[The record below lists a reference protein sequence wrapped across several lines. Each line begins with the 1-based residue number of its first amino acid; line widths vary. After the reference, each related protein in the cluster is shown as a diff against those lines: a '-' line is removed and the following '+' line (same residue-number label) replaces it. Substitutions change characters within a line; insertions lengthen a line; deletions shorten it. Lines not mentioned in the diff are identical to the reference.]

1 MDDVCLNR
9 WLCSC
14 NVELCCIKLVLLRTC
29 THCGNGPRRQWHN
42 LPMRWLSSAG
52 GRSLISTH
60 AWNWN
65 HYTSILLFMFVNR
78 MSRAHFQTVCSQG
91 FSRLLSLSFAFF
103 IIMDVMGSCAVTLSW
118 RLSTLIFESVQHH
131 TQLRFEND
139 ALLFCFSKEKCH
151 FPQTGY
157 EIWVYSKAA
166 FCFLVNSWSVKGAS

>member
-14 NVELCCIKLVLLRTC
+14 NVEVCCIKSVLLRTR

-78 MSRAHFQTVCSQG
+78 MSRAHFQPVCSQG
-91 FSRLLSLSFAFF
+91 FSRLCSLSFAFF
-103 IIMDVMGSCAVTLSW
+103 IIMDVMGSCTVTLSW
-118 RLSTLIFESVQHH
+118 RLSMLIFESAQHH
-131 TQLRFEND
+131 KKDLRMTSYSF
-139 ALLFCFSKEKCH
+139 LFPKRR
-151 FPQTGY
+151 Q
-157 EIWVYSKAA
+157 IWNLGKTA
-166 FCFLVNSWSVKGAS
+166 FCFLVNSWSLKGAN